1 MRHRI
6 GLIGCGNIAGAWVKA
21 VGEHPDCDLA
31 IAFDL
36 DPEAARSR
44 AEEAG
49 ARAVTRLDDLLA
61 SDVDVVVVGTPT
73 TSHPELVARAAEAG
87 KHVLCE
93 KPMALDL
100 DSCRGMIEAC
110 EGAGVKLAVGHTIRF
125 FGTFRAVRRLVAEGA
140 IGEPVS
146 GSFDRLGRSVKRPVE
161 EASRRTGHWRENPAD
176 SGGRVL
182 ESFVHEL
189 DCARSVCGRVAA
201 VSADIAGDGPRGE
214 WMSPRIICGLVR
226 FESGA
231 LVTARTGSTVGLPA
245 RGHWLAGTE
254 GGVRFDAW
262 GGPVQLWRSG
272 ADEPEEVPPED
283 GDNPYLLELGGSAGR
298 GARRGGGARELGA
311 QRHGERRAGT
321 RLLPQLRVGAA
332 GRVRG
337 RTSRPARGLPQH
349 PLHRLTARTAPRPSA
364 SSSHWMPVKPAAS
377 SQRRCSERV

>member
-6 GLIGCGNIAGAWVKA
+6 GLVGCGNIAGAWLKA

-31 IAFDL
+31 VAFDL

-61 SDVDVVVVGTPT
+61 SDVDVVVIGTPT

-100 DSCRGMIEAC
+100 DSCRRMIETC
-110 EGAGVKLAVGHTIRF
+110 RSAGVKLAVGHTIRF

-140 IGEPVS
+140 VGEPVS
-146 GSFDRLGRSVKRPVE
+146 GSFDRLGKSRKRSVE
-161 EASRRTGHWRENPAD
+161 EASRRTGHWRESPAE
-176 SGGRVL
+176 SGGRAL
-182 ESFVHEL
+182 ESFIHEL

-201 VSADIAGDGPRGE
+201 VSADIAGNRPRGE
-214 WMSPRIICGLVR
+214 WMSPQIICGLVR

-231 LVTARTGSTVGLPA
+231 LVTARTGSLVGLPA

-254 GGVRFDAW
+254 GGVRFDVW
-262 GGPVQLWRSG
+262 GGPVQLYRSG
-272 ADEPEEVPPED
+272 ADEPEEVPPEE
-283 GDNPYLLELGGSAGR
+283 GNPFVLELGD
-298 GARRGGGARELGA
+298 
-311 QRHGERRAGT
+311 
-321 RLLPQLRVGAA
+321 LLAA
-332 GRVRG
+332 VRG
-337 RTSRPARGLPQH
+337 EVEEPENSGRNGMENVGLGLAFYRSCESGRRIGFEDGLPDL
-349 PLHRLTARTAPRPSA
+349 PGDYRNTRFTS
-364 SSSHWMPVKPAAS
+364 
-377 SQRRCSERV
+377 